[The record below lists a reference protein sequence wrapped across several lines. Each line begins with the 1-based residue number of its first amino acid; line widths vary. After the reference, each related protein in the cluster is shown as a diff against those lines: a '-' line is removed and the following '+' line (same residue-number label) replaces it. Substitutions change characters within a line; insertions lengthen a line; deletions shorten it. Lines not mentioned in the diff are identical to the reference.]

1 MKKYILSLA
10 IVTILL
16 VPAIIL
22 ISHNYKVKQ
31 LIYPKKE
38 IVISKDSLLK
48 LGMPDRI
55 TEQYIIIRKSEK
67 SVNKSFFIADTRE
80 NLIYFF
86 DKKGNFVAKAPTID
100 GFDPQSD
107 EKKFLDEA
115 FKSWSEHAADI
126 GFKYNSKSKK
136 YEDLWGK
143 QRTYSNKYVYDQI
156 VKQKG
161 RFFPRGIYTIPNVYK
176 SKDFVGDCKNTYSVK
191 NEQGKALALA
201 IHGLYK
207 SQFRINTMKSML
219 AAVKTDFKEISAPKA
234 YRESMAKNL
243 RSFTYNNS
251 YGCINVPEGFLLLT
265 ENLAS
270 GSLLIVLGEEEKD
283 YLVAI

>member
-1 MKKYILSLA
+1 MKKYILA
-10 IVTILL
+10 ISI
-16 VPAIIL
+16 AIIL
-22 ISHNYKVKQ
+22 LILSVFLFADNKKIKQ

-100 GFDPQSD
+100 GFDIQSK
-107 EKKFLDEA
+107 EKKYLDEA

-126 GFKYNSKSKK
+126 GFEYNSKTKK
-136 YEDLWGK
+136 YEDVWGK
-143 QRTYSNKYVYDQI
+143 KRIYTHKFVYDQI
-156 VKQKG
+156 AKGKG
-161 RFFPRGIYTIPNVYK
+161 RFFPKGIYTIPSVYK
-176 SKDFVGDCKNTYSVK
+176 NKSFIGNCNNTYNVK
-191 NEQGKALALA
+191 NEQVKELALA

-219 AAVKTDFKEISAPKA
+219 AAVKTDFKEIAAPKA
-234 YRESMAKNL
+234 YRETMAKNL

-283 YLVAI
+283 YLVAM

>member
-1 MKKYILSLA
+1 MKKFILVSTIA
-10 IVTILL
+10 IVTTIATVFLY
-16 VPAIIL
+16 ADKQNI
-22 ISHNYKVKQ
+22 KQ
-31 LIYPKKE
+31 LIFPKKE

-48 LGMPDRI
+48 LGMPERI

-100 GFDPQSD
+100 GFDPQSID
-107 EKKFLDEA
+107 KKFLDEA

-126 GFKYNSKSKK
+126 GFKYSLASKK
-136 YEDLWGK
+136 YEDVWGK
-143 QRTYSNKYVYDQI
+143 NRIYKHKLVYDQI
-156 VKQKG
+156 AKEKG
-161 RFFPRGIYTIPNVYK
+161 RFFPKGIYIIPSVYK
-176 SKDFVGDCKNTYSVK
+176 NTDFVGNCKNTYNVK
-191 NEQGKALALA
+191 NEQGKDLALA

-207 SQFRINTMKSML
+207 SQFRINTMKEMIAL
-219 AAVKTDFKEISAPKA
+219 IKTDFKEISAPKG
-234 YRESMAKNL
+234 YREKMAKNL
-243 RSFTYNNS
+243 RSYTYNNS

-265 ENLAS
+265 ENLAT

-283 YLVAI
+283 YLVAM